1 MRQASSACESVIRRI
16 QDLRALVIVA
26 FQTPTTD
33 WQLFETGEP
42 VGRSR
47 AMRFPLVKGRS
58 YVQIDRTKENNNE
71 SGWFAL
77 RTRHQHENKV
87 AIALECKGI
96 EAFFPTYK
104 CTKGWNDRPK
114 VLCAPLFPGYVFA
127 TNLESRRLDVLNTPG
142 VAEIVSVAGVPA
154 EIPRDEIEGI
164 RRTIKSQS
172 NIEPHE
178 YLRSGDAVRVTYG
191 PLAGL
196 EGILVRKRN
205 SLRLVVCIELLGR
218 AAAVEIDG
226 MSLEPAR
233 DSRSQALLI

>member
-1 MRQASSACESVIRRI
+1 MRRI
-16 QDLRALVIVA
+16 QDLRALVNVA
-26 FQTPTTD
+26 FQIPTD
-33 WQLFETGEP
+33 WQLFETGEL
-42 VGRSR
+42 VDRSR
-47 AMRFPLVKGRS
+47 KMRDPLAKGRS
-58 YVQIDRTKENNNE
+58 YVQAVRSKENNHE

-77 RTRHQHENKV
+77 RIRHQHENKV
-87 AIALECKGI
+87 AMALECKGI
-96 EAFFPTYK
+96 EAFLPTYK
-104 CTKGWNDRPK
+104 CTKRWNDRVK
-114 VLCAPLFPGYVFA
+114 VLLAPLFPGYVFA
-127 TNLESRRLDVLNTPG
+127 SNFGGRRLDVLNTPG
-142 VAEIVSVAGVPA
+142 VTAIVSVAGVPA
-154 EIPRDEIEGI
+154 EIPEGEIEAI

-226 MSLEPAR
+226 MSLER
-233 DSRSQALLI
+233 VKDSRPQALLI

>member
-1 MRQASSACESVIRRI
+1 MRVPS
-16 QDLRALVIVA
+16 
-26 FQTPTTD
+26 
-33 WQLFETGEP
+33 
-42 VGRSR
+42 
-47 AMRFPLVKGRS
+47 VKGRS
-58 YVQIDRTKENNNE
+58 YVQIIINKENDNE

-87 AIALECKGI
+87 AMALECKGI
-96 EAFFPTYK
+96 EVFLPTYK
-104 CTKGWNDRPK
+104 CAKRWNDRMK

-127 TNLESRRLDVLNTPG
+127 TNFDDRRLDVLNTPG
-142 VAEIVSVAGVPA
+142 VAAIVSVAGVPA
-154 EIPRDEIEGI
+154 EIPEGEIEAI

-205 SLRLVVCIELLGR
+205 SLRFVVCIELLGR
-218 AAAVEIDG
+218 AAAVEIGG
-226 MSLEPAR
+226 MSLER
-233 DSRSQALLI
+233 IGDSRSPALSQTLIV

>member
-1 MRQASSACESVIRRI
+1 MRRI
-16 QDLRALVIVA
+16 QDLRALVVVA
-26 FQTPTTD
+26 FQIPTTD
-33 WQLFETGEP
+33 WQLSNIGEA
-42 VGRSR
+42 VDRSKE
-47 AMRFPLVKGRS
+47 MRVPLVKGRS
-58 YVQIDRTKENNNE
+58 YVQIVRNEENNNK

-77 RTRHQHENKV
+77 RIRHQYENKV
-87 AIALECKGI
+87 AMALECKGI
-96 EAFFPTYK
+96 EAFLPTFTF
-104 CTKGWNDRPK
+104 TKRWNDRMK

-127 TNLESRRLDVLNTPG
+127 ANFEGRRLDVLNTAG
-142 VAEIVSVAGVPA
+142 VAAIVSVAGAPA
-154 EIPRDEIEGI
+154 EIPGDEIEAI

-226 MSLEPAR
+226 ANLER
-233 DSRSQALLI
+233 IHNTRSQPLIV